1 MCIRI
6 VKTYEKTFIKTL
18 KSNFAKNQVQWTH
31 SCLITLFQW
40 RFESVSH
47 HSSDKTGDILHT
59 ARFSGTSGMFL
70 ITKYLNHGHKTKIY
84 FWGRR
89 FISWLWIK
97 RPRGSEFDIN
107 VILNLTGWLK
117 TGKKPALNR
126 FTGFTLCGNKRKLK
140 SGSGQLQPL
149 KWHVNLSYMSRWKK
163 SNGPVKRIITIL

>member
-59 ARFSGTSGMFL
+59 ARFRGISGMFL

-84 FWGRR
+84 FWGRG

-117 TGKKPALNR
+117 TGKKTGLNKTKNC
-126 FTGFTLCGNKRKLK
+126 FTGFPPYAEKN
-140 SGSGQLQPL
+140 GSWNPEV
-149 KWHVNLSYMSRWKK
+149 VNCSHLNGTWICFICPGERYLMSR
-163 SNGPVKRIITIL
+163 SRG